1 MIDEGNLVGI
11 MCGVSYIIGHVLGAR
26 SERKYRER
34 MDRGIWDREKL
45 IKNIA
50 KEIKKKDGD
59 DND

>member
-26 SERKYRER
+26 SEKRYRER
-34 MDRGIWDREKL
+34 MDREKL
-45 IKNIA
+45 IEDIT
-50 KEIKKKDGD
+50 KEIKKKDGG